1 MPVVVNIAHVPAAV
15 DEILTAFFDSGRPAL
30 DDIYPAVAEAGDVLA
45 DFVLSG
51 GKRVRPLFVYAGWR
65 CGPEAAADTGPGES
79 TALRVG
85 AAIELI
91 QACALIHDDIL
102 DRSDTRRGRPTVHRR
117 FEALHGDRG
126 FAGDPAHY
134 GVSAAILLGDL
145 ALAWADDLV
154 HGITPADG
162 GPADPH
168 PLPRPVAVLW
178 SQMRTEVLGGQLLD
192 ITNES
197 SGDES
202 VTAAYRVME
211 YKTAAYT
218 VARPLQLGAALS
230 GAEDELSR
238 SLHRIGLD
246 LGVAFQLRD
255 DVLGVF
261 GDPAETG
268 KPSGDDLVEGKR
280 TALLAEGLQR
290 ASAAGRDLL
299 RDSLGRSLSEAELT
313 AARDVLTESGALTE
327 IERQIDERLDAALDG
342 IDGLDAGESARADLT
357 WMARRITH
365 RRR

>member
-1 MPVVVNIAHVPAAV
+1 MVNIAQVPAAV
-15 DEILTAFFDSGRPAL
+15 DEVLAEFFASNRSTIDA
-30 DDIYPAVAEAGDVLA
+30 IYPVVAEAGDVLA

-51 GKRVRPLFVYAGWR
+51 GKRVRPLFVFAGWQ
-65 CGPEAAADTGPGES
+65 CGPPPGTGTVGNTEEM
-79 TALRVG
+79 ALRLG

-102 DRSDTRRGRPTVHRR
+102 DRSDTRRGQPTVHRQ
-117 FEALHGDRG
+117 FEATHVARG
-126 FAGDPAHY
+126 FAGDAAHY

-154 HGITPADG
+154 HGI
-162 GPADPH
+162 GPNPNGWAQLE
-168 PLPRPVAVLW
+168 PLPRPVGVLW

-218 VARPLQLGAALS
+218 VARPLQIGAALA
-230 GAEDELSR
+230 GAGESVLTALR
-238 SLHRIGLD
+238 RIGID

-261 GDPAETG
+261 GDPDETG
-268 KPSGDDLVEGKR
+268 KPSGDDLIEGKR

-290 ASAAGRDLL
+290 TSAEGAELL
-299 RDSLGRSLSEAELT
+299 RAHIGRELSADEIA
-313 AARDVLTESGALTE
+313 AARGVLVDSGALAE
-327 IERQIDERLDAALDG
+327 VERQIDARLSAALSG
-342 IDGLDAGESARADLT
+342 IDALDVSDTARTDLVA
-357 WMARRITH
+357 MAHRITH
-365 RRR
+365 RQR